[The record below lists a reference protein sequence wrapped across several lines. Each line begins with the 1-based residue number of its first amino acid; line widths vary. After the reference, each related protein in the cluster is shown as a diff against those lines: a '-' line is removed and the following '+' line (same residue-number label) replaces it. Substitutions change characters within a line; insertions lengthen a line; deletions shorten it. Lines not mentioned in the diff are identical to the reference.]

1 MNVLLYCLTVLIWG
15 TTWIAINYQY
25 GIVPVE
31 LSIAYRFGVASAVLF
46 AVCLL
51 SGKSLRFNR
60 QQHLRIAMLACCI
73 FGFNYFF
80 LYSGQQH
87 LNSALVSII
96 FSTMVM
102 MNIGHSRLF
111 FGTPITLST
120 LFGSGIGS
128 IGIVVLFWPT
138 LADTHWGDNVAIAI
152 LTCLCGT
159 MVASWGN
166 MISIGN
172 QLRGLPVLQSN
183 AWGMGYGALIMIGV
197 ALFNGR
203 ELVFDTSAHYLISLF
218 YLAIFGSVI
227 AFGAYFALLTR
238 IGTAKAS
245 YASILFPG
253 IAVVISTWVEDFH
266 WSVYTVGGFSLI
278 MLGNIILVTRWPW
291 LLAKLGWRRRE
302 IHTPS

>member
-1 MNVLLYCLTVLIWG
+1 MNIFLYCLTVLIWG

-25 GIVPVE
+25 GSVPVE
-31 LSIAYRFGVASAVLF
+31 LSIAYRFGLASATLF
-46 AVCLL
+46 VICLL
-51 SGKSLRFNR
+51 AGKSLRFNR
-60 QQHLRIAMLACCI
+60 QQHARIALLACCI

-102 MNIGHSRLF
+102 MNIGHSRIF

-120 LFGSGIGS
+120 LLGAGIGS
-128 IGIVVLFWPT
+128 VGIVVLFWPT

-152 LTCLCGT
+152 ITCLCGT

-183 AWGMGYGALIMIGV
+183 AWGMGYGALLMLSV

-203 ELVFDTSAHYLISLF
+203 ELVFDTSPNYLISLF

-253 IAVVISTWVEDFH
+253 IAVVISTWVENFH
-266 WSVYTVGGFSLI
+266 WSFYTVAGFSLI
-278 MLGNIILVTRWPW
+278 MLGNLILVTRWPW
-291 LLAKLGWRRRE
+291 LFAKLGWARPQSNA
-302 IHTPS
+302 T

>member
-1 MNVLLYCLTVLIWG
+1 MNIVLYCLTVLIWG

-31 LSIAYRFGVASAVLF
+31 LSIAYRFGLASVTLF
-46 AVCLL
+46 IVCLL
-51 SGKSLRFNR
+51 AGKSLRFTR
-60 QQHLRIAMLACCI
+60 QQHARIAMLACCI

-111 FGTPITLST
+111 FGTPITPST
-120 LFGSGIGS
+120 IFGAGIGS

-152 LTCLCGT
+152 FTCLCGT

-183 AWGMGYGALIMIGV
+183 AWGMGYGALLMLGV
-197 ALFNGR
+197 ATYNGR
-203 ELVFDTSAHYLISLF
+203 ELVFDTSPNYLISLF

-253 IAVVISTWVEDFH
+253 IAVVISTWVENFH
-266 WSVYTVGGFSLI
+266 WSFYTVAGFSLI
-278 MLGNIILVTRWPW
+278 MLGNLILVTRWTW
-291 LLAKLGWRRRE
+291 LFAKLGWQKP
-302 IHTPS
+302 TSTAN